1 MINPIDK
8 EAEMQELNH
17 EVPSTSSLKDGISNR
32 TSMSINDPDTMLS
45 MTVLLLAC
53 LSLAVLA
60 HAII

>member
-1 MINPIDK
+1 MTKPSQR
-8 EAEMQELNH
+8 EAEMQELNR

-32 TSMSINDPDTMLS
+32 TTMSINDPDTMLS

-60 HAII
+60 HAVI